1 MSHAPEPRASGTV
14 PGRRR
19 ADAQRNRD
27 RIVATAHQAFIQHGV
42 GVPMEEIA
50 RRAEVG
56 VGTLYRHFGDR
67 EALLRAVVSAGIE
80 SLITLSRNETDHE
93 TDPWGALCRFVRR
106 CVEMRLG
113 APLSALRPRIK
124 DAMLE
129 LPELTRIKKTLVDLV
144 EPLVEGSQRNGD
156 MRADVGSGDV
166 LILLGMLVRHE
177 CEIPEE
183 DKWIIMRHVE
193 IVLDGLRA
201 GADSALPGHRVE
213 GIDSPGWRR

>member
-1 MSHAPEPRASGTV
+1 MSHAPEPPASGAA

-27 RIVATAHQAFIQHGV
+27 RIVATAHQAFIQHGI

-67 EALLRAVVSAGIE
+67 EALLRAVVAAGVD
-80 SLITLSRNETDHE
+80 SLITLSRKETDHE

-106 CVEMRLG
+106 CVELRLG
-113 APLSALRPRIK
+113 APLSALRPRLK
-124 DAMLE
+124 DAVLE
-129 LPELTRIKKTLVDLV
+129 IPEVAHARTTLVELLL
-144 EPLVEGSQRNGD
+144 PLIDGAQRRGE
-156 MRADVGSGDV
+156 MRGDVGAGDV

-177 CEIPEE
+177 CEMSE
-183 DKWIIMRHVE
+183 DNKWITMRHVE

-201 GADSALPGHRVE
+201 RSDSQLPGRPVE
-213 GIDSPGWRR
+213 GPDSPGWSV